1 MLRVA
6 CVGLWS
12 ALSASFAVS
21 ASIIGMPAGMI
32 VFEILR
38 VTVWIGL
45 AIGAFMLGRGLVH
58 DWLRDDNNA
67 SSA

>member
-1 MLRVA
+1 MLRLA
-6 CVGLWS
+6 CVGLWLAVS
-12 ALSASFAVS
+12 VSFALS

-45 AIGAFMLGRGLVH
+45 AIGAFILGRSLVH
-58 DWLRDDNNA
+58 DWRRDDNNA